1 MRLVRKYKDGRK
13 DHDLHTIIS
22 TSSSGLPKWRQ
33 SPIDLKATDTWTQ
46 KFPPLLLTG
55 YWLKHGKATM
65 TNTGKTGS
73 YKSSHNLTKNVS
85 LNHLRYFIVNIE
97 LLDQSTNPYLRGGP
111 LSEDEFK
118 LKNVQFRWGPSDCQG
133 AEHSINSVYYSMEAQ
148 ALHWNTRYGSL
159 EKCYDKSDGIAILSY
174 LMQVVGCK
182 GMSDNPTVSRVT
194 DHLPKI
200 KKTGSSVTVTPDC
213 LWWILQACAA
223 PGYFTYQGSLT
234 VSPYN
239 ECVIWII
246 ISHAIKISSRQMDAF
261 RNIYDYKWD
270 PIVSNYRPQQ
280 LGCGRRI
287 LYATDYSI
295 V

>member
-1 MRLVRKYKDGRK
+1 MRLLRKFKDGRRGFV
-13 DHDLHTIIS
+13 DNHHDLRTVIS

-33 SPIDLKATDTWTQ
+33 SPIDLKTTDTWTQ

-55 YWLKHGKATM
+55 YWLKKGKATI
-65 TNTGKTGS
+65 TNTGKT
-73 YKSSHNLTKNVS
+73 
-85 LNHLRYFIVNIE
+85 VNIE
-97 LLDQSTNPYLRGGP
+97 LMDLSTNPYLRGGP
-111 LSEDEFK
+111 LNEDEFK
-118 LKNVQFRWGPSDCQG
+118 LKNVQFRWGPSDSRG
-133 AEHSINSVYYSMEAQ
+133 AEHSIDGIWYSMEAQ

-182 GMSDNPTVSRVT
+182 GMPDNPTVARVT
-194 DHLPKI
+194 DHLANI
-200 KKTGSSVTVTPDC
+200 KKTGSSITVTPDC

-223 PGYFTYQGSLT
+223 PGYFTYHGSLT
-234 VSPYN
+234 VPPYN

-246 ISHAIKISSRQMDAF
+246 ISHAIKISSRQMNAF

-280 LGCGRRI
+280 LCCHRRI
-287 LYATDYSI
+287 LYATDCSI